1 MAFPL
6 MFKNLAVV
14 GILAISATGL
24 SACGTPDDDECVPVA
39 SSSSVTGQQF
49 TANTVASIDAP
60 MKSGKGSGSS
70 SSKSS
75 KSKSTKKKHDSDD
88 CPAGYVEK

>member
-14 GILAISATGL
+14 GILAVSATGL
-24 SACGTPDDDECVPVA
+24 SACGAPDDDECVPIA
-39 SSSSVTGQQF
+39 SSSSVSGQQF
-49 TANTVASIDAP
+49 TANTVASIDTP
-60 MKSGKGSGSS
+60 MRSGKGSGSS
-70 SSKSS
+70 SSKSKSSS
-75 KSKSTKKKHDSDD
+75 KSSKKKHDND